1 MLVLNKDRKPAGCP
15 QRFCSAWELRGAA
28 GARAGRGAWCEASE
42 LLCQRCLGPDGS
54 CVCPQHFPLPTAA
67 VCSLLATTSGAK
79 GVQNHLE
86 LPSTAQASAQGKKGK
101 RVKEERLS
109 DLPKPALGTC
119 LLLSA
124 QMGIFILNSP
134 STYLSFCL
142 FYLQA
147 LSVVTHQNKLAVIP
161 KESPLAIQLHYG
173 CNIFLPSPK

>member
-1 MLVLNKDRKPAGCP
+1 MGLGELGLGTVAVRP
-15 QRFCSAWELRGAA
+15 QSSC
-28 GARAGRGAWCEASE
+28 ASGVWD
-42 LLCQRCLGPDGS
+42 QMAP
-54 CVCPQHFPLPTAA
+54 CVFPQHFPLPTAA

-79 GVQNHLE
+79 GVQKHLE
-86 LPSTAQASAQGKKGK
+86 LPSAAQASAQGKEGKGWRGK
-101 RVKEERLS
+101 GWGS
-109 DLPKPALGTC
+109 PANPPFGTC

-124 QMGIFILNSP
+124 QMGVLILNSP

-173 CNIFLPSPK
+173 WNIFLPSPK